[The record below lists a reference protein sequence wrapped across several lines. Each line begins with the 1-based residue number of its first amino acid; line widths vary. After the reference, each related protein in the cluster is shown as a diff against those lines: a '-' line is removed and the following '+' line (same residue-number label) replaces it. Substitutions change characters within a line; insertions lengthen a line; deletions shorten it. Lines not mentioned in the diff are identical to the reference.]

1 MQKLLRGVACCQ
13 HAANSGVNV
22 SQLHIPRTQQL
33 GRRLLSTAT
42 GHAADAAD
50 EQVLSK
56 RKFQPHE
63 AVDPNEKLAGQ
74 VPGQARVVICG
85 GGITGASVAYHLGLQ
100 GWGGETLL
108 IEQDG
113 VGGELPWSACGL
125 AGRFEPSYTEL
136 KLSEYSIDLIKQLT
150 ERGLPTGWRQV
161 GSLNL
166 ARSFDRMT
174 SFHRM
179 KSQAVAWGMNC
190 EILTP
195 EQCKQHCSLLSLDGI
210 EGGLWIPEDG
220 VCDPHLVCHAFIEE
234 ARRLGVRIVE
244 HCAVKKI
251 HSDHGKVARVETTGG
266 DVNCEYF
273 VNCTGFWA
281 REVGTLS
288 KPVVKVP
295 LKAVEHH
302 YLHTKPIDQ
311 LDPYTPFVRDFDG
324 RIFFRECEGHILAG
338 GYEREAKMV
347 YEDGVIPLSQ
357 KARQY
362 PPDWDH
368 FHELLD
374 ELLQRVPS
382 FREASLDRLTNSLQV
397 FSPDCKWIL
406 GEAPEIQ
413 NYYVAAG
420 NKTMGVSASGGIGR
434 VLTDLITKGSTYL
447 DLHILDI
454 SRFLGLHN
462 NRKFLR
468 DRCKEAPGKHFE
480 INYPFEEFQ
489 TGRNLRMSPI
499 YPQLKEAGAVFG
511 QSMGYERPNYFD
523 LNDKQDEF
531 GLPRFRISQTRTFGK
546 PPWFDH
552 VATEYRACRERIG
565 IADYSSFTKFDFWSK
580 GNEVVE
586 LLQYL
591 CSNDVDVAVG
601 SIIHT
606 GMQNL
611 NGGYENDC
619 SLARLSERHYM
630 MIAPTIQQTRSM
642 SWIRKHMPDH
652 LRPKVNVAD
661 VTSMYTAIC
670 ILGPYS
676 RILLSELTDTD
687 LSAKSF
693 PFFTYKELDVGLADG
708 IRVLNITH
716 TGELGYVLYIPNEY
730 ALHVYSRL
738 YKAGQKYQIQHA
750 GYYAT
755 RALRIE
761 KFYAFWGQ
769 DLDTFTTPLE
779 CGRSWRVKFNKPID
793 FIGRKALLKQR
804 EEGVKRMYVQL
815 LLNDHDHEVDMWC
828 WGGEPIYRDGV
839 YVGMTTTTG
848 YGYTFEKQVCLGFVR
863 NIDAQGQELA
873 VSNEY
878 VLSGHYEVE
887 VAGVRFE
894 AKVNLHSPNLPTKF
908 PDREREAYHA
918 TRDKPD
924 QADLLSFSSNLTE
937 TRH

>member
-1 MQKLLRGVACCQ
+1 MYKLLRGVACCQ
-13 HAANSGVNV
+13 HAASSGANANV
-22 SQLHIPRTQQL
+22 ITRTRTRTQL
-33 GRRLLSTAT
+33 IGHRLLSI
-42 GHAADAAD
+42 AASGQDTAD

-56 RKFQPHE
+56 RKFQPQH
-63 AVDPNEKLAGQ
+63 AVELNENLAGQ
-74 VPGQARVVICG
+74 LPSKARVVICG

-136 KLSEYSIDLIKQLT
+136 KLAEYSIDLIKQLT

-166 ARSFDRMT
+166 ARNFDRMT

-179 KSQAVAWGMNC
+179 KSLAVAWGMNC

-195 EQCKQHCSLLSLDGI
+195 EQCQQHCPLISLDGI

-220 VCDPHLVCHAFIEE
+220 VCDPHLVCRAFIDE

-251 HSDHGKVARVETTGG
+251 HSDHGKVARVETTAG
-266 DVNCEYF
+266 DVDCDYF

-302 YLHTKPIDQ
+302 YLHTKPIAN
-311 LDPYTPFVRDFDG
+311 LDPNTPFVRDFDG

-357 KARQY
+357 TARQY

-374 ELLQRVPS
+374 ALLQRVPS
-382 FREASLDRLTNSLQV
+382 FRDAYLDRLTNSLQV

-434 VLTDLITKGSTYL
+434 VLTDLIMKGSTYL

-480 INYPFEEFQ
+480 INYPFDEFQ

-523 LNDKQDEF
+523 QNDKQ
-531 GLPRFRISQTRTFGK
+531 G
-546 PPWFDH
+546 
-552 VATEYRACRERIG
+552 ACVKI
-565 IADYSSFTKFDFWSK
+565 F
-580 GNEVVE
+580 
-586 LLQYL
+586 
-591 CSNDVDVAVG
+591 
-601 SIIHT
+601 II
-606 GMQNL
+606 
-611 NGGYENDC
+611 
-619 SLARLSERHYM
+619 
-630 MIAPTIQQTRSM
+630 
-642 SWIRKHMPDH
+642 
-652 LRPKVNVAD
+652 V
-661 VTSMYTAIC
+661 
-670 ILGPYS
+670 
-676 RILLSELTDTD
+676 
-687 LSAKSF
+687 F
-693 PFFTYKELDVGLADG
+693 
-708 IRVLNITH
+708 
-716 TGELGYVLYIPNEY
+716 
-730 ALHVYSRL
+730 
-738 YKAGQKYQIQHA
+738 
-750 GYYAT
+750 
-755 RALRIE
+755 
-761 KFYAFWGQ
+761 
-769 DLDTFTTPLE
+769 
-779 CGRSWRVKFNKPID
+779 
-793 FIGRKALLKQR
+793 
-804 EEGVKRMYVQL
+804 
-815 LLNDHDHEVDMWC
+815 
-828 WGGEPIYRDGV
+828 
-839 YVGMTTTTG
+839 
-848 YGYTFEKQVCLGFVR
+848 
-863 NIDAQGQELA
+863 
-873 VSNEY
+873 
-878 VLSGHYEVE
+878 
-887 VAGVRFE
+887 
-894 AKVNLHSPNLPTKF
+894 
-908 PDREREAYHA
+908 
-918 TRDKPD
+918 
-924 QADLLSFSSNLTE
+924 
-937 TRH
+937 